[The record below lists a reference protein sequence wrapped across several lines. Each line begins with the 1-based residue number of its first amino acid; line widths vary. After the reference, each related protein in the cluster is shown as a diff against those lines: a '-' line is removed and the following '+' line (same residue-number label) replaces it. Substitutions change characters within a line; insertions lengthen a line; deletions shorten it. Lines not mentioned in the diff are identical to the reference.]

1 MVQQRGPSNHFTNE
15 EDKVIDQMYRDG
27 AKLNDIAAALP
38 GRTKS
43 SVSSRCRI
51 LGLSRNHRRLTRD
64 EEEHMIRLRIE
75 QRMNYDQLAAE
86 TGLDRDKVKE
96 VIQRLVRA
104 GRISR
109 ADQQAVHRE
118 NTAKRRHAHVN

>member
-1 MVQQRGPSNHFTNE
+1 MIQKRGPSNHFTNE

-27 AKLNDIAAALP
+27 AKLDDIAAALP

-43 SVSSRCRI
+43 GVSSRCRI
-51 LGLSRNHRRLTRD
+51 LGLARNHRRLTRD
-64 EEEHMIRLRIE
+64 EEEHMIRLRVE

-96 VIQRLVRA
+96 VIQRLVRS
-104 GRISR
+104 GRIDR
-109 ADQQAVHRE
+109 AEHRAIHRE
-118 NTAKRRHAHVN
+118 NVAKRRRAHVN

>member
-15 EDKVIDQMYRDG
+15 EDKVVDQMYRDG
-27 AKLNDIAAALP
+27 AKLDDIAAALP

-64 EEEHMIRLRIE
+64 EEEHIIKLRVE
-75 QRMNYDQLAAE
+75 QRMNYDEMAAE
-86 TGLDRDKVKE
+86 TGLNRDKVKE
-96 VIQRLVRA
+96 VVQRLVRA

-109 ADQQAVHRE
+109 EDQRAVHRE
-118 NTAKRRHAHVN
+118 NITKRRRAHVN